1 MAWWKRFGRRAA
13 TLLLTVLMLLGTAA
27 GEGADKTVINR
38 INAPDVS
45 ADFAFAEDADLLEII
60 FPQILDCD
68 AAFLR
73 CGGETMLI
81 DCATSGQAQ
90 RILNMFKQLGIT
102 HVDKIV
108 NTHPHADHIGGFAEL
123 IKEIT
128 VDELWLCFPA
138 EETVHCANAMKAAE
152 RAGVTV
158 RMFGDGDTLTLGTAT
173 MQVWMLDKPEYTR
186 LNDRSAQIMLTFGQR
201 KMLFS
206 ADLEQKG
213 QNGLIEKVGAEML
226 KADVLKYPHH
236 GLQGLTPEY
245 RAAVSPEL
253 AIVTCNQRETEGKKY
268 IRRTALDTVWTVP
281 GFIHLT
287 TDGEQLVAPRRV
299 GTVEQQQQRQR
310 DLVFAQVVVRR
321 LARLGAAREVEDVV
335 LDLERH
341 AQRVAEAAH
350 PGDLFAV
357 RAAGRGFG
365 AVFLAMQHF
374 VGNVQ
379 CRHDRDAVG
388 ANHLAAA
395 ADLAHLAVQ
404 VARGADQIVALFR
417 RADDRVFLVEDL
429 HGDAIA

>member
-1 MAWWKRFGRRAA
+1 MMAWWKRFGRRAA

-45 ADFAFAEDADLLEII
+45 ADFAFAEDADLLDIL

-138 EETVHCANAMKAAE
+138 EETVHCANAIKAAE
-152 RAGVTV
+152 RAGVAV
-158 RMFGDGDTLTLGTAT
+158 RMFGTAT
-173 MQVWMLDKPEYTR
+173 MQVGMLDKPEYTR

-236 GLQGLTPEY
+236 GLQALTPEY

-268 IRRTALDTVWTVP
+268 IRRTVLDTVWTVP
-281 GFIHLT
+281 GFVHLM
-287 TDGEQLVAPRRV
+287 TDGEMWVCDRIV
-299 GTVEQQQQRQR
+299 S
-310 DLVFAQVVVRR
+310 
-321 LARLGAAREVEDVV
+321 DVKY
-335 LDLERH
+335 
-341 AQRVAEAAH
+341 
-350 PGDLFAV
+350 
-357 RAAGRGFG
+357 
-365 AVFLAMQHF
+365 
-374 VGNVQ
+374 
-379 CRHDRDAVG
+379 
-388 ANHLAAA
+388 
-395 ADLAHLAVQ
+395 
-404 VARGADQIVALFR
+404 
-417 RADDRVFLVEDL
+417 
-429 HGDAIA
+429 

>member
-1 MAWWKRFGRRAA
+1 MMVWWKRFGRCAV
-13 TLLLTVLMLLGTAA
+13 TLLLTVLMLLGAAA
-27 GEGADKTVINR
+27 GEGTDKMVINR

-45 ADFAFAEDADLLEII
+45 ADFAFAEDAELLEII

-287 TDGEQLVAPRRV
+287 TDGEMWVCDRIV
-299 GTVEQQQQRQR
+299 S
-310 DLVFAQVVVRR
+310 
-321 LARLGAAREVEDVV
+321 DVKY
-335 LDLERH
+335 
-341 AQRVAEAAH
+341 
-350 PGDLFAV
+350 
-357 RAAGRGFG
+357 
-365 AVFLAMQHF
+365 
-374 VGNVQ
+374 
-379 CRHDRDAVG
+379 
-388 ANHLAAA
+388 
-395 ADLAHLAVQ
+395 
-404 VARGADQIVALFR
+404 
-417 RADDRVFLVEDL
+417 
-429 HGDAIA
+429 

>member
-1 MAWWKRFGRRAA
+1 MRFRSLPIATSCAMMYDHPFISQNQHPLLGENVRFSPLCRNFGEKARKCMAVENSRLHFPRFRVQYKRRKNQQYAKILMQFKILTYISRNVKGEVYSFCWECMEIRRWRYEMMAWWKRFGRRAA

-138 EETVHCANAMKAAE
+138 EETVHCANAIKAAE

-201 KMLFS
+201 KMLFP
-206 ADLEQKG
+206 
-213 QNGLIEKVGAEML
+213 LIW
-226 KADVLKYPHH
+226 
-236 GLQGLTPEY
+236 
-245 RAAVSPEL
+245 S
-253 AIVTCNQRETEGKKY
+253 
-268 IRRTALDTVWTVP
+268 RR
-281 GFIHLT
+281 
-287 TDGEQLVAPRRV
+287 
-299 GTVEQQQQRQR
+299 
-310 DLVFAQVVVRR
+310 
-321 LARLGAAREVEDVV
+321 
-335 LDLERH
+335 
-341 AQRVAEAAH
+341 
-350 PGDLFAV
+350 
-357 RAAGRGFG
+357 GRTG
-365 AVFLAMQHF
+365 
-374 VGNVQ
+374 
-379 CRHDRDAVG
+379 
-388 ANHLAAA
+388 
-395 ADLAHLAVQ
+395 
-404 VARGADQIVALFR
+404 
-417 RADDRVFLVEDL
+417 
-429 HGDAIA
+429 

>member
-1 MAWWKRFGRRAA
+1 MMAWWKRFGRRAA
-13 TLLLTVLMLLGTAA
+13 TLLLTVLMLLGAAA
-27 GEGADKTVINR
+27 GEGTGKTVINR

-45 ADFAFAEDADLLEII
+45 ADFAFAEDTDLLEII

-81 DCATSGQAQ
+81 DCATSGQAR

-138 EETVHCANAMKAAE
+138 EETVHCANAIKAAE

-201 KMLFS
+201 KMLFA

-213 QNGLIEKVGAEML
+213 QNGLIAKVGAEML
-226 KADVLKYPHH
+226 KADVLKYPQKPRPLIH
-236 GLQGLTPEY
+236 TDKRE
-245 RAAVSPEL
+245 RAGG
-253 AIVTCNQRETEGKKY
+253 ETFGTVNEAFASDFARVPRCPVCGKKMK
-268 IRRTALDTVWTVP
+268 LE
-281 GFIHLT
+281 
-287 TDGEQLVAPRRV
+287 DGAYV
-299 GTVEQQQQRQR
+299 RQ
-310 DLVFAQVVVRR
+310 
-321 LARLGAAREVEDVV
+321 
-335 LDLERH
+335 
-341 AQRVAEAAH
+341 
-350 PGDLFAV
+350 
-357 RAAGRGFG
+357 
-365 AVFLAMQHF
+365 
-374 VGNVQ
+374 
-379 CRHDRDAVG
+379 
-388 ANHLAAA
+388 A
-395 ADLAHLAVQ
+395 ADKYISIAKCPQHGNMLIRVRLRLESDGQKRLTMTAAPSSMTRFVATMHLLDSVVMIRTGEDMECRQSSICSA
-404 VARGADQIVALFR
+404 ALLSETMAQMKGCLGIGGTR
-417 RADDRVFLVEDL
+417 Q
-429 HGDAIA
+429 G